1 MFEIGVGGP
10 TVTLLL
16 RDGFVDDEFIDL
28 ARTEGR
34 TEAQER
40 RLDVLKALL
49 AQRVMATAAADV
61 YELA

>member
-1 MFEIGVGGP
+1 V
-10 TVTLLL
+10 TVLL

-61 YELA
+61 YQLA